1 MTSWIENDTLFKKE
15 LETGNHWSNHVASV
29 LNENRIPCY
38 ATKMVFRDSIEEIS
52 DFSKNDK
59 DIVLTNPTGH
69 IEVKSRNLKFES
81 NPESYPYETAFVDT
95 LDGWNKKAEKPLA
108 VVLVSQRTS
117 ELLVI
122 PTTSE
127 PYWGQETIRQHSWHL
142 RHMAHRP
149 QDSPSPSFGFVGPSP
164 PISITE

>member
-29 LNENRIPCY
+29 LNENQIPCY

-69 IEVKSRNLKFES
+69 IEVKSRNLKFDVT
-81 NPESYPYETAFVDT
+81 PESYPYETAFVDT

-127 PYWGQETIRQHSWHL
+127 PYWGQETKYDNVRGIYDTWLTVHKTHL
-142 RHMAHRP
+142 RPLSDLLDHLRRF
-149 QDSPSPSFGFVGPSP
+149 Q
-164 PISITE
+164 